1 MLILFA
7 LDCVYLKPSFFI
19 RGFDPILFRWYFL
32 LLKTS
37 KTPFEKCNEFA
48 VLKWSWEVFIKSA
61 PLPIFIPPGETQ
73 NKLPFSDK
81 DIGLFIKL
89 PFDED
94 TPTIT
99 FL

>member
-1 MLILFA
+1 M
-7 LDCVYLKPSFFI
+7 
-19 RGFDPILFRWYFL
+19 
-32 LLKTS
+32 
-37 KTPFEKCNEFA
+37 
-48 VLKWSWEVFIKSA
+48 LKWIWEVFIKSA

>member
-1 MLILFA
+1 M
-7 LDCVYLKPSFFI
+7 
-19 RGFDPILFRWYFL
+19 

-37 KTPFEKCNEFA
+37 KTPFEKSNGLE

-61 PLPIFIPPGETQ
+61 PLSKLMPPGETQ
-73 NKLPFSDK
+73 NKFPFSDK

-89 PFDED
+89 PLDED

>member
-1 MLILFA
+1 MLILFG
-7 LDCVYLKPSFFI
+7 LDCVYLKPSLFI
-19 RGFDPILFRWYFL
+19 RGFEFNWLRWYFL

-73 NKLPFSDK
+73 NKLPFSDN